1 MYMLKKGDVIGTV
14 YEAEWPLS
22 GRPSKDHLAFRAEIA
37 KRLLAA
43 ESDAYRHD
51 LRQEVEDIHARDLQA
66 YAAERQL
73 CPRTSEETQQKYV
86 ALFLSYFF
94 PRFCSLTYLQ
104 CSRQPLINC
113 GAPSQPH
120 PRTHRLPSR
129 PSSRRCFE
137 DWSAGVRPQSVRFI
151 FLFARFHRADSR
163 ANRASIHGGR
173 ATGKRTWPAVEGK
186 SFTEGVM
193 HSFTRYLMQT
203 SGASPLTITFL

>member
-86 ALFLSYFF
+86 ALFLSKV
-94 PRFCSLTYLQ
+94 L
-104 CSRQPLINC
+104 
-113 GAPSQPH
+113 
-120 PRTHRLPSR
+120 
-129 PSSRRCFE
+129 
-137 DWSAGVRPQSVRFI
+137 
-151 FLFARFHRADSR
+151 
-163 ANRASIHGGR
+163 
-173 ATGKRTWPAVEGK
+173 
-186 SFTEGVM
+186 
-193 HSFTRYLMQT
+193 
-203 SGASPLTITFL
+203 